1 MIPRGFLI
9 TLVFA
14 LPILVVALAVILGAS
29 ALTAALGDAAGSRGL
44 LWVAVAAAM
53 LLVMDVLML
62 LVVLGLRALAEPR
75 DGG

>member
-29 ALTAALGDAAGSRGL
+29 ALAAALGDAAGSRGL
-44 LWVAVAAAM
+44 LWAAVVSTM
-53 LLVMDVLML
+53 LLVMDILLL
-62 LVVLGLRALAEPR
+62 LVVLGLRALEERR
-75 DGG
+75 DGE